1 MAERTKATVLK
12 TVSGATRSRVRI
24 PVLPP
29 REVSSCG
36 AHRRLDDVSRELVR
50 LTRSLPPWEQL
61 AYAPKAMDG
70 ASDTPHLTAV
80 ERDVL
85 GLMIEGADG
94 GTISKR
100 LEISRAEVRT
110 HVSVI
115 LNELGV
121 NSRLQ
126 AATRYWRSGNDIGLF
141 MVLRPLP
148 REDRELL
155 LRWLVADSADREG
168 LAAEAINRRT
178 ESADVLAEIIQV
190 VTMLP
195 EQRQRFIRVLEEI
208 QSQDG

>member
-29 REVSSCG
+29 RTGSSCG
-36 AHRRLDDVSRELVR
+36 RQLRRETDRPTVR
-50 LTRSLPPWEQL
+50 ADRQFPRPSGSPTLPQ
-61 AYAPKAMDG
+61 AMDG
-70 ASDTPHLTAV
+70 ASDTPRLTAV

-85 GLMIEGADG
+85 GLMVEGADG

-100 LEISRAEVRT
+100 LGISRAEVRT

-115 LNELGV
+115 LNKLGV

-126 AATRYWRSGNDIGLF
+126 AAARYWRLGNDFGLF
-141 MVLRPLP
+141 MELRRLP

-155 LRWLVADSADREG
+155 VRWLVADSADREG
-168 LAAEAINRRT
+168 LAAEAIKRRT

-195 EQRQRFIRVLEEI
+195 EQRQRFIRVIEEI